1 MLSIKERQTYLKH
14 LGFYFG
20 NIDGIVGP
28 KTKTAYKS
36 LQKTFFIR
44 EKDIDGI
51 YGKNTDILL
60 QNAYNVSVYCKNF
73 TLKEFRCGCGGKHCT
88 GYPEVLNIDLLK
100 NLQTIRDRY
109 GATTVTSALRCA
121 KHNTLVGGVSGSRH
135 KNGKAVDIKNSTSKT
150 ELGRTAIMN
159 LFKTLPKARYTYCN
173 IKGSNPNMGTAVH
186 IDVI

>member
-60 QNAYNVSVYCKNF
+60 QNAYNVSVY
-73 TLKEFRCGCGGKHCT
+73 
-88 GYPEVLNIDLLK
+88 
-100 NLQTIRDRY
+100 
-109 GATTVTSALRCA
+109 
-121 KHNTLVGGVSGSRH
+121 
-135 KNGKAVDIKNSTSKT
+135 
-150 ELGRTAIMN
+150 
-159 LFKTLPKARYTYCN
+159 
-173 IKGSNPNMGTAVH
+173 
-186 IDVI
+186 